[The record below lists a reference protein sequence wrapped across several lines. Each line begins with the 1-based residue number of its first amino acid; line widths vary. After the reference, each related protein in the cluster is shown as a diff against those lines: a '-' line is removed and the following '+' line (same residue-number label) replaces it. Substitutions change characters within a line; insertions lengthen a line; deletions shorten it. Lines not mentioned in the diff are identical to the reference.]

1 MRLRMK
7 PRGLRALLLLP
18 TLTVGSVAAGAFTQ
32 LPAQAARPGQI
43 EICKSSANGMTGQ
56 SFNFTYTDSAAVVR
70 TVSVLGGGCSA
81 AETVAGGLVTV
92 VEAQGGTTVVQSIKT
107 LPKARLVSS
116 DLSSGTAIVKAPGGG
131 TETVVTYANVV
142 PGAEIKVCKQ
152 AATDSD
158 AQLYGK
164 PFSFSI
170 NGGSAFTVTAG
181 HFGQANCSSLFNY
194 AAGTNVTVRE
204 LQPAANVSVSEIDVL
219 QPPSTNVVTNL
230 STRTVKL
237 TVGSG
242 VNIVTY
248 TNQVDISA
256 QKGWI
261 EICKNGSDE
270 FVLGN
275 SFTFNITDAA
285 GLTYG
290 PYTVLTGQCTGA
302 IQVTAGPATVSETAQ
317 APFYLSN
324 VTTAPSNNFISQN
337 DTNGTASVN
346 VVAGDQS
353 TETAVFFNNDTEFG
367 YIKVCKALDSANS
380 NALAGTTFT
389 FTWKVALSTGGT
401 LSGTTY
407 VVANTFAN
415 GPACVFINDGQGL
428 PLGSIVTFT
437 ETSTTNVAN
446 LSGTQTVTVPGT
458 WSADGNPGNNITS
471 ITFTNQAEGTIEI
484 CKDGNQDVV
493 QNGKNPFSFVING
506 SIDITV
512 NAGQCSNPIA
522 VPAGTA
528 TVDELPSTNFHLVS
542 VTATGPLLDNR
553 LLSGTNPITVSVP
566 FGGVGNETLVTY
578 TNAANTGQFKICK
591 TTVLSEPFIGSTTFN
606 FTWYYTL
613 DGAYFSGTVGLEPGQ
628 CSALSANIPVV
639 DSSGSPVPVFVTEGY
654 NTLTVETSETYQ
666 GNGTNFVANLNAGAY
681 SSFDIGA
688 GTNIVTYN
696 NELSLLGGTQTS

>member
-32 LPAQAARPGQI
+32 LPAQAATPGTI
-43 EICKSSANGMTGQ
+43 EICKAATNGTTGQ
-56 SFNFTYTDSAAVVR
+56 SFNFTYTDHLLVPKS
-70 TVSVLGGGCSA
+70 VSVGGGLCSSPLS
-81 AETVAGGLVTV
+81 VAGGLVTV
-92 VEAQGGTTVVQSIKT
+92 AEAPSSTWVVESIAT
-107 LPKARLVSS
+107 LPKYRLVSS
-116 DLSSGTAIVKAPGGG
+116 NLGTGTAVVRAPAGG
-131 TETVVTYANVV
+131 TETVVTYTNVI

-152 AATDSD
+152 AALDST
-158 AQLYGK
+158 QLIGQ

-170 NGGSAFTVTAG
+170 NGGAAFTIDAG
-181 HFGQANCSSLFNY
+181 PDGTPICSGLFNY

-204 LQPAANVSVSEIDVL
+204 LQPAANVSVSEIDVT
-219 QPPSTNVVTNL
+219 QPPATNVVSNL

-248 TNQVDISA
+248 TNHITVSA
-256 QKGWI
+256 LKGWL
-261 EICKNGSDE
+261 EICKYSSDGYVSGR
-270 FVLGN
+270 F
-275 SFTFNITDAA
+275 SFSVTDAA
-285 GLTYG
+285 GLSYG
-290 PYTVLTGQCTGA
+290 PYSVLVGQCTPA
-302 IQVTAGPATVSETAQ
+302 IQVTAGAATITEAAQ
-317 APFYLSN
+317 APYFLSTVN
-324 VTTAPSNNFISQN
+324 VVPSVNFISDN
-337 DTNGTASVN
+337 LTNGTVSVN
-346 VVAGDQS
+346 VVAGAS
-353 TETAVFFNNDTEFG
+353 SNETAVAFYNGTELG
-367 YIKVCKALDSANS
+367 YIKVCKDLDSANS
-380 NALAGTTFT
+380 DALAGTTFV
-389 FTWKVALSTGGT
+389 FNWSAALSTGGIQT
-401 LSGTTY
+401 GTTD
-407 VVANTFAN
+407 VVANTFEQ
-415 GPACVFINDGQGL
+415 GPACVFINNGQGL
-428 PLGSIVTFT
+428 PLGSIVTFK
-437 ETSTTNVAN
+437 EVGQPNVDN
-446 LSGTQTVTVPGT
+446 LSATQTVTVPGT
-458 WSADGNPGNNITS
+458 WSADGTPGNNITS
-471 ITFTNQAEGTIEI
+471 VTFTNQAEGTIEI

-493 QNGKNPFSFVING
+493 QTGKNPFSFVING

-512 NAGQCSNPIA
+512 NAGQCSNAIA

-528 TVDELPSTNFHLVS
+528 TVDELPSLNYHLVS
-542 VTATGPLLDNR
+542 VTATGPYLDNR

-613 DGAYFSGTVGLEPGQ
+613 DGVYTSGTVGLEPGQ

-639 DSSGSPVPVFVTEGY
+639 DSSGNPVPVFVTEGY
-654 NTLTVETSETYQ
+654 NPLTVETSETLQ

-696 NELSLLGGTQTS
+696 NELSIGT